1 MTGLERGYRLCLLAY
16 PGCYRRERGTEILDT
31 ALAAAGSRT
40 WPSLRD
46 SSSLILGGLRVRA
59 GRNGRLATAAS
70 LRLAV
75 LFGVVLWLA
84 GQISASFAFAGE
96 SWLHWAPPGQQAAY
110 VAVRGL
116 LMLAA
121 VLAAWI
127 APRSAV
133 LAISLT
139 GAAACA
145 LPWRGPWPLLGTPA
159 LLVALALLAQGKERM
174 PRLWLWLLGPGLTL
188 LILTPLA
195 DWRFHPLFFMS
206 AWLNDL
212 PLVIIAAVVL
222 WAAVDARP
230 AIAVGV
236 SAALGRVIPLVT
248 GWYNTAF
255 SHVFFWPLAWGTLLA
270 LVAALRLHRQTVL

>member
-1 MTGLERGYRLCLLAY
+1 VTGPERGYRLCLLAY
-16 PGCYRRERGTEILDT
+16 PAGYRRERGTELLDT

-40 WPSLRD
+40 WPWLRD
-46 SSSLILGGLRVRA
+46 SGSLILGGLRVRA
-59 GRNGRLATAAS
+59 GQDGRLATAAS

-84 GQISASFAFAGE
+84 GQISASLAFAGE
-96 SWLHWAPPGQQAAY
+96 SWLHWVPPGQHAAY
-110 VAVRGL
+110 TAFRGL

-121 VLAAWI
+121 VVAAWI
-127 APRSAV
+127 APRPAV

-145 LPWRGPWPLLGTPA
+145 FPWQGPWPLLGEPA
-159 LLVALALLAQGKERM
+159 LLAALALLAQGKQRM

-188 LILTPLA
+188 QTLTPLA
-195 DWRFHPLFFMS
+195 DWRFHPLSFMS
-206 AWLNDL
+206 PWLNDL
-212 PLVIIAAVVL
+212 PLAIVAVVVL

-236 SAALGRVIPLVT
+236 AAAVGRVIPLVT
-248 GWYNTAF
+248 GWHDNTF
-255 SHVFFWPLAWGTLLA
+255 GHVFFWPLAWGTLLA